1 MKYIIDIDALKAC
14 LKLLQ
19 NPFIENGKACVYLH
33 EVEAMLDSF
42 PKDEYPVKP
51 QTVWRDTLNPQEA
64 IIKYLGKDCK
74 TVNDDK
80 L

>member
-19 NPFIENGKACVYLH
+19 NPFVENGKECVYLH

-42 PKDEYPVKP
+42 PKDEYPVKNQP
-51 QTVWRDTLNPQEA
+51 VLRDTSNAQERLP
-64 IIKYLGKDCK
+64 KYLGKDCK
-74 TVNDDK
+74 VINEDRV
-80 L
+80 